1 LRGRPHTLATG
12 GQDGTVRLWDI
23 ETGQP
28 IGTPLPG
35 VPNQEVLPH
44 FTPDGAQLVAS
55 YGNGDAHLWDL
66 RPESLIRHAS
76 KIAGRRLSR
85 AERAEFLT
93 GRSYEPAC

>member
-66 RPESLIRHAS
+66 RPESLIRH
-76 KIAGRRLSR
+76 GCQNR
-85 AERAEFLT
+85 
-93 GRSYEPAC
+93 GPAAKPG